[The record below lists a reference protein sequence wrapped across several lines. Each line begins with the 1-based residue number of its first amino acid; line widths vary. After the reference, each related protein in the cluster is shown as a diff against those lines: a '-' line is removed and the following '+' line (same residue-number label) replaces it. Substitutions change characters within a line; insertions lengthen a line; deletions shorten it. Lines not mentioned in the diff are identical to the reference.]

1 LTVLSVCVLPLFAQG
16 FSPLTVARLQAVLDS
31 FQNNPANPYVGGMS
45 AAIKVD
51 GLALWKGATGY
62 AARNVDA
69 ASNLLPGGTPF
80 TVETVAPIYSV
91 TKTFTAALTL
101 ELAKQGSFK
110 LSDPVS
116 KFIPL
121 SAINPT
127 LNNAVTI
134 QQLLVHESGYSDYTT
149 ELQLQIAVA
158 FDPTKIWTPF
168 EAIYFV
174 HQIAEPGAERRYSST
189 NYILLGAIIEA
200 ATGQKVEYLYR
211 ERFFDPLH
219 LESMY
224 LSIRELK
231 PGSVVYAAP
240 HDNFSQF
247 NPILQYT
254 GQPIFPDAYTNVSRF
269 SFNGILSLAFT
280 SGGIVSNVTDMA
292 EWGNALFGG
301 RATSRSTLDHMLRSI
316 SSTPDKDGDYL
327 GYGIFTNTKIS
338 TTDFFVGH
346 NGSAPGYRSLM
357 FYQPERRMTI
367 SILSNFAGA
376 ELYDVAKALYEALPD
391 FLCGNG
397 NRKED
402 KIMVCWKGKSHCI
415 ARPAADGFIRRGAYL
430 GGCEEGTKVK
440 GKGNA
445 IKDKHTSA
453 VKAAG
458 SIPESASATSLTA
471 YPNPANGQVRFTF
484 KSEHSGLAML
494 CLYDVN
500 GKQVALLFNRHI
512 EKGVAQQV
520 VFDTHKLP
528 MGVYFSRLQ
537 TGTTVSQQKL
547 VLRR

>member
-1 LTVLSVCVLPLFAQG
+1 
-16 FSPLTVARLQAVLDS
+16 
-31 FQNNPANPYVGGMS
+31 
-45 AAIKVD
+45 
-51 GLALWKGATGY
+51 
-62 AARNVDA
+62 
-69 ASNLLPGGTPF
+69 LPGGTPF

-158 FDPTKIWTPF
+158 FDPTKIWAPF

-200 ATGQKVEYLYR
+200 ATGRKVEDLYR

-224 LSIRELK
+224 LSIREPK

-254 GQPIFPDAYTNVSRF
+254 GQPPFPDAYTNVSRF

-301 RATSRSTLDHMLRSI
+301 RATSRSTLDQMLRSI
-316 SSTPDKDGDYL
+316 SSTPDEDNDYL

-376 ELYDVAKALYEALPD
+376 KLYDVAKALYEALPD
-391 FLCGNG
+391 FLCGNDK
-397 NRKED
+397 RKED

-415 ARPAADGFIRRGAYL
+415 ARPAANGFIKRGAYL

-440 GKGNA
+440 GKGNT

-458 SIPESASATSLTA
+458 SISESASATRLTA

-484 KSEHSGLAML
+484 KSAQSGPATLL
-494 CLYDVN
+494 LYDVN
-500 GKQVALLFNRHI
+500 GNQVALLFNRHI

-537 TGTTVSQQKL
+537 TVTTVSQQKL

>member
-1 LTVLSVCVLPLFAQG
+1 MKKCYIFFRHLCVLTVLSVCVLPLFAQG
-16 FSPLTVARLQAVLDS
+16 FSPRTVARLQAVLDS
-31 FQNNPANPYVGGMS
+31 FQNNSANPYVGGMS

-200 ATGQKVEYLYR
+200 ATGRKVEDLYR
-211 ERFFDPLH
+211 ERFSDPLH

-224 LSIRELK
+224 LSIREPK

-254 GQPIFPDAYTNVSRF
+254 GQPPFPDA
-269 SFNGILSLAFT
+269 
-280 SGGIVSNVTDMA
+280 
-292 EWGNALFGG
+292 
-301 RATSRSTLDHMLRSI
+301 
-316 SSTPDKDGDYL
+316 K
-327 GYGIFTNTKIS
+327 
-338 TTDFFVGH
+338 
-346 NGSAPGYRSLM
+346 
-357 FYQPERRMTI
+357 
-367 SILSNFAGA
+367 
-376 ELYDVAKALYEALPD
+376 
-391 FLCGNG
+391 
-397 NRKED
+397 
-402 KIMVCWKGKSHCI
+402 
-415 ARPAADGFIRRGAYL
+415 
-430 GGCEEGTKVK
+430 
-440 GKGNA
+440 
-445 IKDKHTSA
+445 
-453 VKAAG
+453 
-458 SIPESASATSLTA
+458 
-471 YPNPANGQVRFTF
+471 
-484 KSEHSGLAML
+484 
-494 CLYDVN
+494 
-500 GKQVALLFNRHI
+500 
-512 EKGVAQQV
+512 
-520 VFDTHKLP
+520 
-528 MGVYFSRLQ
+528 
-537 TGTTVSQQKL
+537 
-547 VLRR
+547 